1 MDLMRIIFICGVL
14 LNHTTSTFEGRIDN
28 AAASQLFLEATHLML
43 HFTRMGF
50 MFMTGLVLTLN
61 YYNRKHEWLKFER
74 KRFVSAG
81 IPYLAWNFIVMF
93 LSIEVGVNFSM
104 ANFKADY
111 IDAIVHGN
119 QFYMYYILIVLQ
131 LYLIF
136 PLIVLMFKKLVNH
149 HTLIMSISFTVQMAI
164 LIFIKYFLP
173 HIDDSHWWWWFKA
186 YGENV
191 LTYQFYFLAGTYASI
206 HYKEVKRFIN
216 THIKPIAWITG
227 ILSLGTVG
235 LFFFDTDV
243 LHLSM
248 GATMSV
254 HQPYMLVY
262 DIFMIAFVFWV
273 GLRFAYW
280 RQHGLWPWIDRW
292 VHNVAKVSFGL
303 YLVQTIPLA
312 MLAFILTKISLPA
325 WAMVLCLPIGYVFV
339 VAVAFGISWFC
350 YKVPPFGILIGRNNL
365 HFKKRVE
372 ATQEK
377 ITTVVEEQKLTPENR
392 K

>member
-1 MDLMRIIFICGVL
+1 MRIIFICGVL

-136 PLIVLMFKKLVNH
+136 PLIVLMFKKLANH

-216 THIKPIAWITG
+216 TQIKPIAWITG